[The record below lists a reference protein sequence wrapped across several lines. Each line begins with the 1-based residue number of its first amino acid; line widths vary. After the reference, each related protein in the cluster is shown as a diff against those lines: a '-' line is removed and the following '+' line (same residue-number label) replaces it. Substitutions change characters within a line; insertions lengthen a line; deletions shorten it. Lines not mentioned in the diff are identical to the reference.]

1 VKETLTTIEKA
12 LFLKELEFFSQ
23 VGIEQAAEIAARAEE
38 VHFEPGHVIF
48 RADDPSEHVY
58 LVIEGNIVA
67 EKDGIVTT
75 VISPGKGFGDLTLTP
90 GGRYGFDART
100 VEHTHV
106 LRFSIEDLVETMHEH
121 PEMAVG
127 VVRALAIRLREA
139 SQQLADLGRHLQDTP
154 PGGEDAAP

>member
-1 VKETLTTIEKA
+1 MKETLTTIEKA

-38 VHFEPGHVIF
+38 VHYEPGQVIF

-75 VISPGKGFGDLTLTP
+75 VISPGKGFGDLSLMP
-90 GGRYGFDART
+90 GSRYGFDART

-106 LRFSIEDLVETMHEH
+106 LRFSMEDLVETMHEH

-139 SQQLADLGRHLQDTP
+139 GQQLADLGRQLQDSP
-154 PGGEDAAP
+154 PSGEDPAP